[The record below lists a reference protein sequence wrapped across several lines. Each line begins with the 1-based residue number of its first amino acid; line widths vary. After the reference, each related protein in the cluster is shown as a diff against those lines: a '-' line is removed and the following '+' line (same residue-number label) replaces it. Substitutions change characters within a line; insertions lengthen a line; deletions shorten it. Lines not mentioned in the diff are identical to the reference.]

1 MFQSNFSYLSLD
13 DIDIFKIPYN
23 PFEIIYYSYDSMSES
38 SLDDYDL
45 DPDYIPDPYDSSNES
60 I

>member
-1 MFQSNFSYLSLD
+1 MFQNNFLYLSLD

-23 PFEIIYYSYDSMSES
+23 PFETIYYSYDSMSES